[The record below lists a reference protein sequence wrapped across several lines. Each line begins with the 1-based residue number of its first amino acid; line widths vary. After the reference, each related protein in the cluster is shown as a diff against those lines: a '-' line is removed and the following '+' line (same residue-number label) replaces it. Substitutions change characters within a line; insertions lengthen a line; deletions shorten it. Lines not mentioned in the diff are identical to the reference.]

1 MSVIDIIKTL
11 VNEHD
16 ACFEIKLKM
25 NNNVMSVIVT
35 RIDRDTYLVTLLY
48 NKKRR
53 KSRYLY
59 RYNVLNYIDQLIS
72 NMHNEHVKIIVN
84 DLRR

>member
-1 MSVIDIIKTL
+1 MNVNVLDIVKTL
-11 VNEHD
+11 INEPN
-16 ACFEIKLKM
+16 ASFEIKLKM
-25 NNNVMSVIVT
+25 NNNVINVVVS
-35 RIDRDTYLVTLLY
+35 RIDRDTYLITLY
-48 NKKRR
+48 NKKCR

-72 NMHNEHVKIIVN
+72 NMKPLRVIVN